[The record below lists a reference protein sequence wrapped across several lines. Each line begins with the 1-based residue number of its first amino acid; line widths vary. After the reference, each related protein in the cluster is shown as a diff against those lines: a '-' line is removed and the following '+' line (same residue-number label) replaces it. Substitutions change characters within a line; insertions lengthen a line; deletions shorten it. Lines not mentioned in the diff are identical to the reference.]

1 MAQTLFRGPVL
12 QGKFNEG
19 GLTGY
24 NLTEKNGNYTL
35 VADTDTGVQFTSKS
49 GSPTFT
55 VPTHVAGQVFTVI
68 NTGSDAS
75 NEVKLTGDAGEIHF
89 KQTNGATLTNTIA
102 TQKVGDFVT
111 LATLHGSTKYSVVA
125 VQGVWAIS

>member
-19 GLTGY
+19 GLSGY
-24 NLTEKNGNYTL
+24 NLTEKNAAYTL
-35 VADTDTGVQFTSKS
+35 VANTDTGTQFTSKS

-75 NEVKLTGDAGEIHF
+75 NEVVLTGDAGEIHF
-89 KQTNGATLTNTIA
+89 KATNGATLTNTKA
-102 TQKVGDFVT
+102 TQKVGDFIS

>member
-1 MAQTLFRGPVL
+1 MATTRFRGPVL
-12 QGKFNEG
+12 QGKFNEAG
-19 GLTGY
+19 VTGY
-24 NLTEKNGNYTL
+24 NLTEKNAAYTL

-68 NTGSDAS
+68 NTGADGT
-75 NEVKLTGDAGEIHF
+75 NEVVLTGDAGEIHF
-89 KQTNGATLTNTIA
+89 KQTNGATLTNTLA
-102 TQKVGDFVT
+102 TQKVGDFVS

>member
-1 MAQTLFRGPVL
+1 LFRGPVL

-19 GLTGY
+19 SVSGF
-24 NLTEKNGNYTL
+24 NLTEKNAAYTL

-55 VPTHVAGQVFTVI
+55 VPTHAAGQVFTVI
-68 NTGSDAS
+68 NTGPDGT
-75 NEVKLTGDAGEIHF
+75 NEVVLSGDAGEIHF
-89 KQTNGATLTNTIA
+89 KATNGATLTNTLA
-102 TQKVGDFVT
+102 TQKVGDFIT

-125 VQGVWAIS
+125 CQGVWAIS

>member
-19 GLTGY
+19 SVSGF
-24 NLTEKNGNYTL
+24 NLTEKNAAYTL

-68 NTGSDAS
+68 NTGTDGT
-75 NEVKLTGDAGEIHF
+75 NEVVISGDAGEIHF
-89 KQTNGATLTNTIA
+89 KQTNGATLTNTLA
-102 TQKVGDFVT
+102 TQKVGDFIT

-125 VQGVWAIS
+125 CQGVWAIS

>member
-19 GLTGY
+19 SVSGF
-24 NLTEKNGNYTL
+24 NLTEKNAAYTL

-55 VPTHVAGQVFTVI
+55 VPTHAAGQVFTVI
-68 NTGSDAS
+68 NTGPDGT
-75 NEVKLTGDAGEIHF
+75 NEVVLSGDAGEIHF
-89 KQTNGATLTNTIA
+89 KATNGATLTNTLA
-102 TQKVGDFVT
+102 TQKVGDFIT

-125 VQGVWAIS
+125 CQGVWAIS

>member
-55 VPTHVAGQVFTVI
+55 VPTHAGGQVFTVI
-68 NTGSDAS
+68 NTGADNT